1 LDISPSKLSTPMQG
15 QALIDTIVAKAAQ
28 LTKPRRRFLAHI
40 LGLFLAIKGRLNFT
54 QLARHSQHYCE
65 HTMRDQFSHY
75 LDFASLNRQLIH
87 TYGSGHFVLALDA
100 TFLPKSGQA
109 TPGRSQ
115 FWSGTAQQTL
125 WGLEASVLS
134 VIDVE
139 RHTAWQLDAVQSP
152 HKADRIAKD
161 ITLLQ
166 HYAQVVVWQ
175 VTHCQALSA
184 YLAVDAY
191 FAKQP
196 FIDFV
201 TQRTGLAIISLLRR
215 DARLRYLYAGK
226 PTGQRGR
233 PRQYGT
239 YVDWHK
245 PDFNYFQLAYQDR
258 ELRIYSAVLYCPF
271 LKRQLKVAY
280 TQYLDV
286 LGWPMHYKLYFSTD
300 SDLCAWQ
307 LVRYYRLR
315 FQQEFLLRDAKQHTG
330 LTQCQARSVERLDYH
345 LNASLTAVNV
355 AKADNL
361 SSASGRFSLGEYKT
375 VLHNEL
381 LLEQFMRILPV
392 KRELLINH
400 PAFDQLRYFGCK
412 AA

>member
-1 LDISPSKLSTPMQG
+1 MQG
-15 QALIDTIVAKAAQ
+15 QALIDAIVAKCPQ

-40 LGLFLAIKGRLNFT
+40 LGLILAIKGRINFA

-65 HTMRDQFSHY
+65 HAMRNQFSHH
-75 LDFASLNRQLIH
+75 LDFATLNRSLIQA
-87 TYGSGHFVLALDA
+87 YGSGHFVLALDA
-100 TFLPKSGQA
+100 SFLPKAGKA
-109 TPGRSQ
+109 TPGRSK
-115 FWSGTAQQTL
+115 FWSGTAQQAL
-125 WGLEASVLS
+125 WGLEVSVLS

-139 RHTAWQLDAVQSP
+139 RHTAWHLDAVQSP
-152 HKADRIAKD
+152 DKAQRLNKD

-175 VTHCQALSA
+175 VAHCQAISA

-201 TQRTGLAIISLLRR
+201 TARTGLAIISLLRR
-215 DARLRYLYAGK
+215 DARLRYLHEGPA
-226 PTGQRGR
+226 TGRRGR
-233 PRQYGT
+233 PRQYGA
-239 YVDWHK
+239 YVDWHQ
-245 PDFNYFQLAYQDR
+245 PDFGYFRLAHQDS

-271 LKRQLKVAY
+271 LKRNVKIAY
-280 TQYLDV
+280 TQYLDEW
-286 LGWPMHYKLYFSTD
+286 GWPTHYKLYFSTD
-300 SDLCAWQ
+300 VDLCAWQ

-330 LTQCQARSVERLDYH
+330 LAHCQARSVERLDYH

-355 AKADNL
+355 AKADGL
-361 SSASGRFSLGEYKT
+361 PTESGGFSLGDYKT

-381 LLEQFMRILPV
+381 LLERFMSILPEECE
-392 KRELLINH
+392 RIINH
-400 PAFDQLRYFGCK
+400 PAYEQLRYFGCK